1 MSYTQKHYR
10 EIFLKDLEESLEAG
24 LISHEEEFEDYIKN
38 RKDISN
44 FHVMNLSIE
53 AQRID
58 YTYDD
63 MTQVYNSNKV
73 NLADNSD
80 LDEIGDIVNCPR
92 PQATRAGVLVTFYLP
107 NDTSSDITIPAGV
120 ELIGKSGVVYITDE
134 ELYFKEGSNISTAYA
149 YAKNPGVT
157 GKIIENELTTI
168 TTNLSQYYT
177 GNITCSNLTSS
188 SGGYEAYTDDEYRL
202 LIKKWI
208 DSNQK
213 GNYWSFVKFFNTVEG
228 IDGYKIVPNWDG
240 SGTVKIIVDPGD
252 VYTLRTIYDL
262 LNDNVTQ
269 IDDVIYL
276 TAPEKVYIDV
286 YASVNIDLDVLT
298 PFDIQYK
305 EDVQYKLVK
314 AVRLF
319 IEGGYRN
326 SGVYYPGLSIGE
338 DFIPHK
344 LQVFLDEEIPELKS
358 IEFNYPSK
366 PVVVN
371 DEEQCFARE
380 ISIIME

>member
-1 MSYTQKHYR
+1 M
-10 EIFLKDLEESLEAG
+10 EAG

-53 AQRID
+53 SQRID

-63 MTQVYNSNKV
+63 ITQVYNSNKV

-80 LDEIGDIVNCPR
+80 LDEIGDILNCPR

-107 NDTSSDITIPAGV
+107 NTTSSDITIPAGI
-120 ELIGKSGVVYITDE
+120 ELTGNQGIVYITDE
-134 ELYFKEGSNISTAYA
+134 ELYFQEGSSTSTAYA
-149 YAKNPGVT
+149 YAKNPGVI
-157 GKIIENELTTI
+157 GKIINNELTTI

-188 SGGYEAYTDDEYRL
+188 SGGYEAYTDDEYRVL
-202 LIKKWI
+202 LKNWIK
-208 DSNQK
+208 SNQK

-240 SGTVKIIVDPGD
+240 AGTVKIIVDPGD

-326 SGVYYPGLSIGE
+326 NGVYYKGLSIGE

-380 ISIIME
+380 INIIME